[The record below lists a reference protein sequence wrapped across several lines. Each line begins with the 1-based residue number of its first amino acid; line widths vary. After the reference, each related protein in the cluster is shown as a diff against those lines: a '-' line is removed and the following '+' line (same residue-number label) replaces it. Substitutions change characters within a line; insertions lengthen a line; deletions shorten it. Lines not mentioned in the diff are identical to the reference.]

1 MNNKLSNNNCGVHS
15 YVLRPKDPY
24 LNRPL
29 PHVIGTEEWHK
40 KWHVGLL
47 ESSSESETEQLSEK
61 FSESDSESDL
71 PVTNKSQACKFFL
84 YRTCIFLV
92 HFDFEI
98 YLA

>member
-1 MNNKLSNNNCGVHS
+1 MNFELLSNNCGVRS

-29 PHVIGTEEWHK
+29 PYVIGTEEWHK

-61 FSESDSESDL
+61 FSDSDSESDL
-71 PVTNKSQACKFFL
+71 PVTNKSQVLLKFVN
-84 YRTCIFLV
+84 FLV
-92 HFDFEI
+92 IVYRFV
-98 YLA
+98 L